1 MTEFRD
7 VRQDARLEALE
18 RRVSAIQTHL
28 GIEGPVPLTPPEV
41 SGEVAALVRAGRT
54 VQAIK
59 AHMDAT
65 GADLTTARDA
75 VAGVTGTA

>member
-1 MTEFRD
+1 MSEFRD

-18 RRVSAIQTHL
+18 RRVSAMQAHL
-28 GIEGPVPLTPPEV
+28 GIEDPVPATPPQV
-41 SGEVAALVRAGRT
+41 SAQVAELVRAGRT

-65 GADLTTARDA
+65 GVDLITARDA
-75 VAGVTGTA
+75 VAGVTRTA